1 MPLRGR
7 HRRYRPS
14 RVSQAS
20 LTVTAGGAGLALPL
34 IGLSSAHAAAESTWD
49 KVANCES
56 SGNWQINTGN
66 GYYGGLQFA
75 SSTWKSFGGTAYAP
89 RADLATKN
97 QQIAV
102 AEKVLHSQGP
112 GAWPVCSVRAGLTR
126 TAATASH
133 KVEVPAAKVRT
144 ASDQARRTPAK
155 APVRSETKST
165 AKARASSPAKAPAK
179 KTAPKTAQPKSAPG
193 KDRYTVRSGDTLSG
207 IADDHHVAG
216 GWPRLYADN
225 RSVVGDDPDLIL
237 PGQRLD
243 LRTPVAH
250 PQHTTQ
256 REPQTTSRPK
266 AQPKPT
272 PKAAPKATP
281 KKSAAPAGTRTLDRT
296 TKPAAAPTH
305 TAYTLPV
312 SGAPIGTP
320 YHASGSSWASGY
332 HTGVDFLVGTGTSV
346 KSVAAG
352 TVVTAGWGGSYG
364 YQIVIRHADGDY
376 SQYAHLS
383 QISVK
388 VGQKVTSGQRIA
400 RSGSTG
406 NVTGPHL
413 HFEMRTGPEYGD
425 DIDPLHY
432 LRAHGVS
439 I

>member
-34 IGLSSAHAAAESTWD
+34 IGLSSAHAASESTWD

-66 GYYGGLQFA
+66 GYYGGLQFT
-75 SSTWKSFGGTAYAP
+75 SSTWKSFGGTAYAS

-102 AEKVLHSQGP
+102 AEKVLRSQGP

-126 TAATASH
+126 TAASASH

-144 ASDQARRTPAK
+144 VSDHAK
-155 APVRSETKST
+155 KT
-165 AKARASSPAKAPAK
+165 PAKAPAK
-179 KTAPKTAQPKSAPG
+179 TQAKAASQTARKTVRPAQSHPKQAPG
-193 KDRYTVRSGDTLSG
+193 KDRYTVVSGDTLSG
-207 IADDHHVAG
+207 IADEHHVGG

-225 RSVVGDDPDLIL
+225 RSVVGDDPDLIF

-243 LRTPVAH
+243 LHAPVAE
-250 PQHTTQ
+250 PQHKTRPEARATTH
-256 REPQTTSRPK
+256 PK
-266 AQPKPT
+266 AQ
-272 PKAAPKATP
+272 PKAAPKAAP
-281 KKSAAPAGTRTLDRT
+281 KKPAAPAGTKTLDRT
-296 TKPAAAPTH
+296 VKHTSTPHHTTAPVH
-305 TAYTLPV
+305 HSSSYTLPV
-312 SGAPIGTP
+312 HAPIGTP

-346 KSVAAG
+346 KSVADG

-364 YQIVIRHADGDY
+364 YQVVIRHADGDY
-376 SQYAHLS
+376 SQYGHLS

-388 VGQKVTSGQRIA
+388 AGQKVNSGQRIG

-406 NVTGPHL
+406 NATGPHL
-413 HFEMRTGPEYGD
+413 HFEIRTGPDYGD

-439 I
+439 V

>member
-34 IGLSSAHAAAESTWD
+34 IGLSSAHAASESTWD

-126 TAATASH
+126 TAASASH

-144 ASDQARRTPAK
+144 ASD
-155 APVRSETKST
+155 T
-165 AKARASSPAKAPAK
+165 AKKTPAKAPAK
-179 KTAPKTAQPKSAPG
+179 TPAKASAQTAKPAKPAQKTTRPAQTHPKAAPG
-193 KDRYTVRSGDTLSG
+193 KDRYTVVPGDTLSG
-207 IADDHHVAG
+207 IADDNHVTG

-225 RSVVGDDPDLIL
+225 RSVVGDDPDLIF

-243 LRTPVAH
+243 LRNPVAE
-250 PQHTTQ
+250 PQH
-256 REPQTTSRPK
+256 K
-266 AQPKPT
+266 AQPSAHPATHPRTQPKATPKAT
-272 PKAAPKATP
+272 PKAAPKKPAT
-281 KKSAAPAGTRTLDRT
+281 PAGTRTLDRT
-296 TKPAAAPTH
+296 TKPAAPAH
-305 TAYTLPV
+305 HAAYTLPV
-312 SGAPIGTP
+312 SHAPIGTP

-388 VGQKVTSGQRIA
+388 AGQKVNSGQRIG

-406 NVTGPHL
+406 NATGPHL
-413 HFEMRTGPEYGD
+413 HFEIRTGPDYGD
-425 DIDPLHY
+425 DIDPLRY
-432 LRAHGVS
+432 LRNHGVS
-439 I
+439 V

>member
-7 HRRYRPS
+7 HRKYRPS

-34 IGLSSAHAAAESTWD
+34 IGLSSAHAASESTWD
-49 KVANCES
+49 KVARCES

-75 SSTWKSFGGTAYAP
+75 SSTWKSYGGAAYAP
-89 RADLATKN
+89 RADLATRN

-102 AEKVLHSQGP
+102 AERVLHSQGP

-126 TAATASH
+126 TAASASH
-133 KVEVPAAKVRT
+133 RVEVPPAKART
-144 ASDQARRTPAK
+144 ASEHAAK
-155 APVRSETKST
+155 A
-165 AKARASSPAKAPAK
+165 PAKAPAK
-179 KTAPKTAQPKSAPG
+179 ERARTAEAVKAPAKSAREAARPAQTHPKSAPG
-193 KDRYTVRSGDTLSG
+193 KDRYTVVPGDTLSG
-207 IADDHHVAG
+207 IADDQHVTG

-243 LRTPVAH
+243 LRAPVAEPQHHAHPVAH
-250 PQHTTQ
+250 PATH
-256 REPQTTSRPK
+256 
-266 AQPKPT
+266 
-272 PKAAPKATP
+272 PKAAPKAAPKASP
-281 KKSAAPAGTRTLDRT
+281 KKPATPAGTRTLDRT
-296 TKPAAAPTH
+296 TKPAAAPSH
-305 TAYTLPV
+305 HAAYILPV
-312 SGAPIGTP
+312 SHAPIGTH
-320 YHASGSSWASGY
+320 YHASGSHWSSGY

-352 TVVTAGWGGSYG
+352 TVVSAGWGGAYG

-376 SQYAHLS
+376 SQYGHLS

-388 VGQKVTSGQRIA
+388 AGQKVNTGQRIG

-406 NVTGPHL
+406 NATGPHL
-413 HFEMRTGPEYGD
+413 HFEIRTGPDYGD
-425 DIDPLHY
+425 DIDPVRY

>member
-1 MPLRGR
+1 
-7 HRRYRPS
+7 
-14 RVSQAS
+14 VSQAS

-34 IGLSSAHAAAESTWD
+34 IGLSSAHAASESTWD

-126 TAATASH
+126 TAASASH

-144 ASDQARRTPAK
+144 ASDTTRKT
-155 APVRSETKST
+155 
-165 AKARASSPAKAPAK
+165 PAKAPAK
-179 KTAPKTAQPKSAPG
+179 TTAKASAQTAEHVKSAQKTARPAQARPKAAPG
-193 KDRYTVRSGDTLSG
+193 KDRYTVAPGDTLSG
-207 IADDHHVAG
+207 IADDQHVSG
-216 GWPRLYADN
+216 GWPRLYAGN
-225 RSVVGDDPDLIL
+225 RSVVGDDPDLIF

-243 LRTPVAH
+243 LRTPVAE
-250 PQHTTQ
+250 PQHGSQPGAHPATH
-256 REPQTTSRPK
+256 PAARPK
-266 AQPKPT
+266 AT
-272 PKAAPKATP
+272 PKAAPKKPAT
-281 KKSAAPAGTRTLDRT
+281 PAGTRTLDRT
-296 TKPAAAPTH
+296 TKPAAPAHH

-312 SGAPIGTP
+312 SHAPIGTA

-364 YQIVIRHADGDY
+364 YQIVIRHPDGDY
-376 SQYAHLS
+376 SQYGHLS

-388 VGQKVTSGQRIA
+388 AGQKVTTGQRIG

-406 NVTGPHL
+406 NATGPHL
-413 HFEMRTGPEYGD
+413 HFEIRTGPDYGD
-425 DIDPLHY
+425 DIDPLRY

-439 I
+439 V